1 MTDKLI
7 EAQKKLSPAQIDL
20 GIFLC
25 VECEEE
31 IHYRRYQLGYRLC
44 LACGER
50 EARRVTYPSAPINKS
65 NYVLITNREQL
76 KQLNPK
82 RLGE

>member
-1 MTDKLI
+1 M
-7 EAQKKLSPAQIDL
+7 EEQAYP
-20 GIFLC
+20 LC
-25 VECEEE
+25 EDCEDEV
-31 IHYRRYQLGYRLC
+31 HPLRAALGYRLC

>member
-1 MTDKLI
+1 MTNSSPSSSSSSSS
-7 EAQKKLSPAQIDL
+7 SPACTDCNTPINPK
-20 GIFLC
+20 
-25 VECEEE
+25 
-31 IHYRRYQLGYRLC
+31 RAALGYRLC

-50 EARRVTYPSAPINKS
+50 EARKKTYPSAPINKS
-65 NYVLITNREQL
+65 SYVLITNREQL

>member
-1 MTDKLI
+1 MTTDS
-7 EAQKKLSPAQIDL
+7 SPPSSLDFHFCTSCDEPIQL
-20 GIFLC
+20 
-25 VECEEE
+25 
-31 IHYRRYQLGYRLC
+31 RRYQLGYRLC

-50 EARRVTYPSAPINKS
+50 EARKVTRPSAPISKS

>member
-1 MTDKLI
+1 MQCACGD
-7 EAQKKLSPAQIDL
+7 EIDP
-20 GIFLC
+20 
-25 VECEEE
+25 
-31 IHYRRYQLGYRLC
+31 RRWALGYREC
-44 LACGER
+44 MACGE
-50 EARRVTYPSAPINKS
+50 EKARKVTRPSAPISKS